1 MNPSRC
7 VLPHEVQQ
15 LTELPN
21 IGPALAAY
29 LRHIGIAH
37 PQELKGCDPYALYHE
52 LCVLDCTRY
61 DPCVLD
67 VFISVVRF
75 MDGQGARPWWAYT
88 AERKA
93 RLASANS

>member
-7 VLPHEVQQ
+7 AAPHEVQQ

-29 LRHIGIAH
+29 LRHIDISH
-37 PQELKGCDPYALYHE
+37 PQELKGCDPYVLYHE
-52 LCVLDCTRY
+52 LCVRDCMRY

-67 VFISVVRF
+67 TFISVVRF
-75 MDGQGARPWWAYT
+75 MEGEGARPWWAYT

-93 RLASANS
+93 RLAGVGY